1 VEYFSEPFVR
11 RGTVRKPLGYI
22 FFIVGALLLSFS
34 FGRYVS
40 GALDA
45 DRARAAWESAEAKST
60 LALAR
65 SAMRRAGAREVIAA
79 GAPVARLV
87 IPRLA
92 LDEIVLEGVGD
103 DELNAEPGHMPGT
116 ALPGEVGNSVVSAHR
131 DRHFNHLDAISVGDT
146 ITTESGALKQT
157 WVVVGKRIVGKNE
170 PALFPAKDPTLT
182 LTTCWPIRYI
192 GPAPERLIVTAK
204 PLAAPAKRLG
214 QVASTN

>member
-1 VEYFSEPFVR
+1 
-11 RGTVRKPLGYI
+11 VRKPLGYA
-22 FFIVGALLLSFS
+22 FFIAGALLLSFS

-65 SAMRRAGAREVIAA
+65 SATQRAGAREVIAA

-92 LDEIVLEGVGD
+92 LDEIILEGVDGD
-103 DELNAEPGHMPGT
+103 QLNAEPGHMPGT
-116 ALPGEVGNSVVSAHR
+116 ALPGERGNSVVSAHR

-146 ITTESGALKQT
+146 ITTESGVLKQT
-157 WVVVGKRIVGKNE
+157 WVVIGKRIVDKNE
-170 PALFPAKDPTLT
+170 PALFPSNDPTLT

-204 PLAAPAKRLG
+204 PLVAPSTHSG
-214 QVASTN
+214 QIASTN

>member
-1 VEYFSEPFVR
+1 
-11 RGTVRKPLGYI
+11 VRKPLGYI
-22 FFIVGALLLSFS
+22 FFVAGALLLSFS
-34 FGRYVS
+34 FGRYVT
-40 GALDA
+40 GALNA

-65 SAMRRAGAREVIAA
+65 SATLRAGAREAIAA

-116 ALPGEVGNSVVSAHR
+116 AFPGEPGNSVVSAHR

-146 ITTESGALKQT
+146 ITTESGVLKKT

-170 PALFPAKDPTLT
+170 RALFPANDPTLT
-182 LTTCWPIRYI
+182 LTTCWPIRYV

-204 PLAAPAKRLG
+204 PLAPPATRSG
-214 QVASTN
+214 QVASIN